1 MSASLVAEPIGSQEA
16 TLLHSIRGS
25 AFLATAMMLKIKPCC
40 QKLPCFKGRL
50 NSNEAWQLRTMVQ
63 ACWSRL
69 SEQVAQEVSHRMS
82 LYLFARANE
91 YRWDSFL
98 ESYQRGSLAVI
109 LQDQFE
115 DWSEKPTVAR
125 RLRSPLFLIVQV
137 LRLDPRITKEEID
150 YLFERIPGGAYAR
163 INRLLVRILTRAC
176 RVARIE
182 DQLGKPVLT
191 VQFVDKGAQ
200 YVF

>member
-1 MSASLVAEPIGSQEA
+1 MSANLVAEPIGSQEA
-16 TLLHSIRGS
+16 TLLHSIGGS

-40 QKLPCFKGRL
+40 QKLPCFRAKHDHDK
-50 NSNEAWQLRTMVQ
+50 SWQLRTMVQ

-69 SEQVAQEVSHRMS
+69 PEQVAKEVSHRMS

-98 ESYQRGSLAVI
+98 GSYQRGALAVI

-115 DWSEKPTVAR
+115 DWSEDTAVAR

-137 LRLDPRITKEEID
+137 LRLDPQITKQEID
-150 YLFERIPGGAYAR
+150 YLFERIPKGIYAR

-176 RVARIE
+176 RIARIE
-182 DQLGKPVLT
+182 DQRGKPVLT
-191 VQFVDKGAQ
+191 VQFVDKGVQ